1 MKLFLSLCILA
12 VSLWSSDLS
21 IALDALKKS
30 DYKVALESFERLA
43 EEGNMLAQQNLAVMY
58 NNGIGVEKDIE
69 KANYWFNYFTED
81 EIIYN

>member
-1 MKLFLSLCILA
+1 MKLFLSLSILA